1 MSFVSLVRKTLH
13 SLGHRG
19 MVGLMFLCAVLAV
32 LVVLALWSGLTWL
45 TANLVT
51 LERSWL
57 DTAINWLVGI
67 VLGIGGWF
75 MLPVLVILISAAF
88 QEITIS
94 KVEQADYPDMVRAGE
109 PHLWTDLRH
118 DIRFTLKA
126 LLLNLLVV
134 PFYFIGI
141 GFLLSILLNSYLLG
155 REFFENAAGYHL
167 GKPGAREL
175 GRRHKKQVYGSGLLI
190 TLLTLLPV
198 ANLFAPIIA
207 MVWMV
212 HVHHAINPGLSSGS
226 SGAQPSGRDLKGK
239 DLGG

>member
-1 MSFVSLVRKTLH
+1 MSFLMLARKTLH
-13 SLGHRG
+13 SLTNRG
-19 MVGLMFLCAVLAV
+19 MLGLMLSCAVLAV
-32 LVVLALWSGLTWL
+32 LVVLGLILGMTWL
-45 TANLVT
+45 TADLVT

-57 DTAINWLVGI
+57 DTAINWAVGV

-75 MLPVLVILISAAF
+75 MLPVLVLLISAAF
-88 QEITIS
+88 QEITIN
-94 KVEQADYPDMVRAGE
+94 KVEQSEYPKEMRTEE
-109 PHLWTDLRH
+109 PRFWTDLRH
-118 DIRFTLKA
+118 DIRFALKA

-141 GFLLSILLNSYLLG
+141 GFVLSVILNSYLLG

-175 GRRHKKQVYGSGLLI
+175 GRRHKKLVYGSGLVI

-207 MVWMV
+207 VVWMV
-212 HVHHAINPGLSSGS
+212 HVYHGVNPRLPSGS
-226 SGAQPSGRDLKGK
+226 SGAGEHGSGLTA
-239 DLGG
+239 